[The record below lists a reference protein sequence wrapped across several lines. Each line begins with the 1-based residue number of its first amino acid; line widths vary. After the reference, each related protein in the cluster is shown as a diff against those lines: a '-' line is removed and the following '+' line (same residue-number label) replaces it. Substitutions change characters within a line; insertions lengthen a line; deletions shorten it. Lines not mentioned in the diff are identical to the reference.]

1 MMNRVF
7 NRGVGAGKGPVE
19 YRDVPAVGQD
29 WNEQLV
35 QQLVQQQHQSG
46 SRGMRPVGKFTA
58 SLFHV
63 KHVIYC

>member
-35 QQLVQQQHQSG
+35 QQLVQQQHQERQQG
-46 SRGMRPVGKFTA
+46 YAPGR
-58 SLFHV
+58 
-63 KHVIYC
+63 